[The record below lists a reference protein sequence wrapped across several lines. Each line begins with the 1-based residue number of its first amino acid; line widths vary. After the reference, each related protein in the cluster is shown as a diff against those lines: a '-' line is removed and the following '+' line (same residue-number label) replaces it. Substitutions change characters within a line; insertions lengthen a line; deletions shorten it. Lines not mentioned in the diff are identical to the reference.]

1 MRLSQKELDEVLKKN
16 SQLISFSKPF
26 MEDLYSFV
34 KGSGFAVVL
43 TDANACILEVLGDK
57 EIVEDSEDKD
67 NLRKGCIW
75 KEEYVGNTAVST
87 CIFEGRPIQISGKE
101 HYCKVFKNWTCSSA
115 PIKEDGKLI
124 GVLSVRGYDWN
135 SHSHTLGMVV
145 AAARAIEN
153 KIVLEKAKAEI
164 ILRTKYQSA
173 IAECIPD
180 GFLTIDNKGILTYIN
195 QTGADILGIDRESSI
210 GRPIEELVD
219 FEPVILNVLKTGKG
233 YVDKE
238 FIMTNNKN
246 GLKYHFIKTAEPIRD
261 DEGNIIGAIDNF
273 RKITRVHK
281 MMRKLV
287 GNYGKFTFD
296 DIIGSSEKIKE
307 SIRLAKIAARSSSNV
322 LIYGESGTG
331 KELLVQS
338 IHNASSRRNESL
350 VSINCAAIPSE
361 LIESELFGYEGGAFT
376 GALKNGQIGKFE
388 LASGGTL
395 FLDEIGDMPLH
406 MQAKLLRVLQENQI
420 IRVGGKDIIDIDVR
434 IISATNKDLLHECKN
449 GNFRED
455 LYYRLNVLY
464 IVLPPLRER
473 KEDIEELVYHFIKK
487 INNKIGSNI
496 EGVSPEVIDY
506 FMKYDWPGNVRE
518 LENILERAINFLDG
532 DLVIRP
538 QHLPSKITGITRY
551 REIDSLKSILE
562 EVEKQTIIDSLI
574 IAKGNKT
581 LAANMLKISRTS
593 LYEKIMKYNIDI

>member
-1 MRLSQKELDEVLKKN
+1 
-16 SQLISFSKPF
+16 
-26 MEDLYSFV
+26 
-34 KGSGFAVVL
+34 
-43 TDANACILEVLGDK
+43 
-57 EIVEDSEDKD
+57 
-67 NLRKGCIW
+67 
-75 KEEYVGNTAVST
+75 
-87 CIFEGRPIQISGKE
+87 
-101 HYCKVFKNWTCSSA
+101 
-115 PIKEDGKLI
+115 
-124 GVLSVRGYDWN
+124 
-135 SHSHTLGMVV
+135 
-145 AAARAIEN
+145 
-153 KIVLEKAKAEI
+153 
-164 ILRTKYQSA
+164 
-173 IAECIPD
+173 
-180 GFLTIDNKGILTYIN
+180 
-195 QTGADILGIDRESSI
+195 
-210 GRPIEELVD
+210 
-219 FEPVILNVLKTGKG
+219 
-233 YVDKE
+233 
-238 FIMTNNKN
+238 
-246 GLKYHFIKTAEPIRD
+246 
-261 DEGNIIGAIDNF
+261 
-273 RKITRVHK
+273 
-281 MMRKLV
+281 
-287 GNYGKFTFD
+287 
-296 DIIGSSEKIKE
+296 
-307 SIRLAKIAARSSSNV
+307 
-322 LIYGESGTG
+322 
-331 KELLVQS
+331 
-338 IHNASSRRNESL
+338 
-350 VSINCAAIPSE
+350 
-361 LIESELFGYEGGAFT
+361 
-376 GALKNGQIGKFE
+376 
-388 LASGGTL
+388 
-395 FLDEIGDMPLH
+395 MPLH